1 MKKVLI
7 IAFFMPP
14 CRSAGVQRTLKLSE
28 SLKDHGL
35 QPYILTAK
43 ENAYHEIE
51 SSQKIHPNLL
61 KHTYRTTALDLHR
74 HLSIKGKYFEW
85 MGAIDRWSSWIPF
98 ALYKGIQVIMK
109 NKPDVIWSSTPTPS
123 SNIIAYFLSRY
134 FNIPWVA
141 DYRDPFSYHHYPTP
155 PLKAKVLKKIDRM
168 TVSQARK
175 LVFVSKK
182 IEAVYRSA
190 FEDFDTDKFM
200 TIENGFDSEKWEKA
214 LSSTTFCPPFSK
226 QKFTL
231 LYSGILYSHGRDPTP
246 VLTALGSLKTEGII
260 SDDNFELI
268 FQGSGTGID
277 YSEILSRLHLENIVQ
292 FTESVSY
299 FESLTSMMQANALL
313 LIQGSPFNLQI
324 PAKVYDYIYTRKPII
339 GVTSNNSATADVL
352 KEYPYHKIGQTD
364 FEISLCIKQML
375 LEKKHDNVDCDIS
388 SFSREIKTNDIC
400 KLLESI
406 ASEKQ

>member
-28 SLKDHGL
+28 SLKGHGL

-51 SSQKIHPNLL
+51 SSQKIPSNLL

-74 HLSIKGKYFEW
+74 HRSIKGRYFEW

-98 ALYKGIQVIMK
+98 ALYKGIRLIMK
-109 NKPDVIWSSTPTPS
+109 NKPDVIWSTTPTPS

-134 FNIPWVA
+134 FKIPWVA

-155 PLKAKVLKKIDRM
+155 NLKTKVLKKIDRM

-175 LVFVSKK
+175 LVFVSKR
-182 IEAVYRSA
+182 IEALYRSA

-200 TIENGFDSEKWEKA
+200 TIENGFDSDKWERA
-214 LSSTTFCPPFSK
+214 LSSTTFSPPFSK

-246 VLTALGSLKTEGII
+246 VLTALGSLKAEGVI

-277 YSEILSRLHLENIVQ
+277 YSEILSRLHLQNIVQ
-292 FTESVSY
+292 FTETVSY
-299 FESLTSMMQANALL
+299 FESLTSMMEANALL
-313 LIQGSPFNLQI
+313 LIQGIPFNLQI

-352 KEYPYHKIGQTD
+352 KEYSYHKIGQTD
-364 FEISLCIKQML
+364 FEISLCIKQIL
-375 LEKKHDNVDCDIS
+375 LEKEHDNVDCDIS
-388 SFSREIKTNDIC
+388 SFSRETKTNDIC

-406 ASEKQ
+406 ASVRQ

>member
-28 SLKDHGL
+28 SLKGHGL

-51 SSQKIHPNLL
+51 SSQKIPSNLL

-74 HLSIKGKYFEW
+74 HLSIKGRYFEW

-98 ALYKGIQVIMK
+98 ALYKGIRLIMK
-109 NKPDVIWSSTPTPS
+109 NKPDVIWSTTPTPS

-134 FNIPWVA
+134 FKIPWVA

-155 PLKAKVLKKIDRM
+155 NLKTKVLKKIDRM

-175 LVFVSKK
+175 LVFVSKR
-182 IEAVYRSA
+182 IEALYRSA

-200 TIENGFDSEKWEKA
+200 TIENGFDSDKWERA
-214 LSSTTFCPPFSK
+214 LSSTTFSPPFSK

-246 VLTALGSLKTEGII
+246 VLTALGSLKAEGVI

-277 YSEILSRLHLENIVQ
+277 YSEILSRLHLQNIVQ
-292 FTESVSY
+292 FTETVSY
-299 FESLTSMMQANALL
+299 FESLTSMMEANALL
-313 LIQGSPFNLQI
+313 LIQGIPFNLQI

-352 KEYPYHKIGQTD
+352 KEYSYHKIGQTD
-364 FEISLCIKQML
+364 FEISLCIKQIL
-375 LEKKHDNVDCDIS
+375 LEKEHDNVDCDIS
-388 SFSREIKTNDIC
+388 SFSRETKTNDIC

-406 ASEKQ
+406 ASVRQ